1 MEDTTN
7 VYTGEITKYVDWVSG
22 KDSLTDQ
29 NVTEGLPVS
38 DGSIR
43 SLLYKRLKMPFVMY
57 EDKANNLYR
66 MFSSQNSLD
75 LWLSDSEQYESLEL
89 FNFVRPSDYE
99 INTDISSNPRYVM
112 SNSGDQTNAILSY
125 SWLVKNSKGEYPDSL
140 TAKYTI
146 TDKDGN

>member
-1 MEDTTN
+1 
-7 VYTGEITKYVDWVSG
+7 
-22 KDSLTDQ
+22 
-29 NVTEGLPVS
+29 
-38 DGSIR
+38 
-43 SLLYKRLKMPFVMY
+43 MY
-57 EDKANNLYR
+57 EDKTNNLYR

-112 SNSGDQTNAILSY
+112 SNSSDQTDDILSY

-140 TAKYTI
+140 TAKYI
-146 TDKDGN
+146 VTDQDGN